1 MRNPIQELQAEELEK
16 EEICRDILNSTRNEL
31 YLGMRFLDSALSALR
46 PEPDTGVFVAGTDG
60 ELLRFSP
67 DQLMKWYEKGRV
79 EVNRLYLH
87 MIFHCLFGHLWNRK
101 NRDKELWNLACDIAA
116 ENLIDGLYVKC
127 VYRHGSGFRRET
139 YKRLAKECRAVTAGG
154 VYRFLEKRMDEKR
167 DVGKI
172 PGRIPCG

>member
-1 MRNPIQELQAEELEK
+1 MLFLVVITLYHLTQELQAEELEK

-31 YLGMRFLDSALSALR
+31 YLGMRFLDSAFSALR

-87 MIFHCLFGHLWNRK
+87 MIL
-101 NRDKELWNLACDIAA
+101 IA
-116 ENLIDGLYVKC
+116 EHIQC
-127 VYRHGSGFRRET
+127 SVYSVFIQILRITYSHTFFKGSR
-139 YKRLAKECRAVTAGG
+139 
-154 VYRFLEKRMDEKR
+154 
-167 DVGKI
+167 
-172 PGRIPCG
+172 

>member
-79 EVNRLYLH
+79 EVKQAVSAHDFPLPVRAPVESKKP
-87 MIFHCLFGHLWNRK
+87 GQ
-101 NRDKELWNLACDIAA
+101 
-116 ENLIDGLYVKC
+116 
-127 VYRHGSGFRRET
+127 
-139 YKRLAKECRAVTAGG
+139 RAVE
-154 VYRFLEKRMDEKR
+154 LSL
-167 DVGKI
+167 
-172 PGRIPCG
+172 